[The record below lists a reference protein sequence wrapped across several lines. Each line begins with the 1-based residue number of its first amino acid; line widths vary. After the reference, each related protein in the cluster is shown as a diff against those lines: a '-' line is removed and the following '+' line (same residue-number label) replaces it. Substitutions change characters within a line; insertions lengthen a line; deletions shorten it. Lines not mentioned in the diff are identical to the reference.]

1 MNLDQVTLEIRPRTA
16 WEAVDL
22 GLQMARRWW
31 GPMIKS
37 WLIVSLPILF
47 IALLIP
53 AEKWW
58 ASALLIWWLKP
69 IYERPLLHIL
79 SRAVFNDLPS
89 TRETIRQFPSFAFK
103 QLLLSLT
110 LRRFSPTRSMDL
122 PVLQLEGLS
131 GARRRER
138 LEILHR
144 EDSSPAGWMS
154 ILGVVLELALFVGLM
169 MLIWAFI
176 PKELNIEWAGFFF
189 SSDES
194 ELIGLQ
200 LTLWYCALALSAPF
214 YTACGF
220 ALYLNR
226 RVKLEAWDVEIAF
239 RRIAN
244 KRNRTNAV
252 ASALGGLFLCLSALL
267 IDKPGVAYAEE
278 NSFSEQL
285 PVAEQSLGGDDDDAS
300 LGEYRELNRDS
311 AQQAIQQILQQS
323 EFSRKEIRR
332 SIKQKDTEFDWKFLK
347 RLLSFLDDF
356 KGFVAAANALE
367 IILWL
372 LVIGLAAYVFYRYR
386 HWLAAQFVRVKPA
399 RAPRITPTTLF
410 GMEVTQESLPDNIS
424 QSALNLL
431 KDGDTRAALAL
442 LYRASLFQLIE
453 RGVEIQ
459 DGNTEG
465 ECIDLMREHSA
476 PKNKTTTK
484 TFSDTQV
491 DYFFQLT
498 RIWQK
503 LAYGHLNPAP
513 ETVSQLCVS
522 WASCWQPATPTQ
534 AGAK

>member
-424 QSALNLL
+424 QSAWDLL
-431 KDGDTRAALAL
+431 KSGDTRAALAL